1 MKSRIFAL
9 TILLSTTLFAQEPKV
24 ILVTLDGVRWKE
36 VFRGVEKSILDNK
49 KYTSTIKQ
57 TTDAFWN
64 EDSIKRREILMPFT
78 WKTIKEKGVI
88 LGNRD
93 AENFVN
99 LNNKHLWSYPGYN
112 EIITGK
118 ADDINIVNNKAIP
131 NSNVSVF
138 EIANQQNELNGKVMV
153 VGSWMMYPNIFNQ
166 ERSKILINAGYQQSF
181 NPNKTEKELL
191 IERFQQETPR
201 EWNGTR
207 FDIFTHEFALEAM
220 KNQKPKLLFIGYGEA
235 DDFGH
240 DEDYDQYINAINRN
254 DRMIEELWNYVQSDP
269 FYKDQTT
276 IIITTDHGRGNGNEW
291 TDHNDKVI
299 GSDEGFILMIGNGI
313 KPNKIKKKQ
322 TSVNQIASTI
332 ADLLKVKTWNYKDS
346 GKSILK

>member
-64 EDSIKRREILMPFT
+64 EDSIKSRETLMPFT
-78 WKTIKEKGVI
+78 WKTIKDKGVI

-99 LNNKHLWSYPGYN
+99 LSNKHLWSYPGYN

-131 NSNVSVF
+131 N
-138 EIANQQNELNGKVMV
+138 
-153 VGSWMMYPNIFNQ
+153 
-166 ERSKILINAGYQQSF
+166 
-181 NPNKTEKELL
+181 KE
-191 IERFQQETPR
+191 
-201 EWNGTR
+201 
-207 FDIFTHEFALEAM
+207 
-220 KNQKPKLLFIGYGEA
+220 
-235 DDFGH
+235 
-240 DEDYDQYINAINRN
+240 
-254 DRMIEELWNYVQSDP
+254 
-269 FYKDQTT
+269 
-276 IIITTDHGRGNGNEW
+276 
-291 TDHNDKVI
+291 
-299 GSDEGFILMIGNGI
+299 
-313 KPNKIKKKQ
+313 
-322 TSVNQIASTI
+322 ST
-332 ADLLKVKTWNYKDS
+332 
-346 GKSILK
+346 